1 MEFRSISEKGLLA
14 HWTYTRDE
22 WKVFQKW
29 TVRRKS
35 IFHYMWHCLTPSNNN
50 APEVRITAFNISI
63 GSMQKEFGFN
73 QELLRRIKIRDEGE
87 MNILEIICES
97 SRNKEFRMD
106 ELRVLIPKGK
116 LREAIAL
123 QEKLLTTNR

>member
-1 MEFRSISEKGLLA
+1 
-14 HWTYTRDE
+14 
-22 WKVFQKW
+22 
-29 TVRRKS
+29 
-35 IFHYMWHCLTPSNNN
+35 
-50 APEVRITAFNISI
+50 
-63 GSMQKEFGFN
+63 
-73 QELLRRIKIRDEGE
+73 